1 MMEKKKI
8 NTPGFGAYVFQLLS
22 EKYTVNECDIGEDA
36 LLSRKGIELRTE
48 SYDVQGLG
56 HLCIMRMA
64 GLGGLMGMETVVL
77 SVTEKDVPL
86 FNLDWL
92 AVFGKE
98 VQIAELYDVQIEF
111 QPDWLQKKYEMIK
124 DRDAGIADYTSDKE
138 HWYDDIRYS
147 CTYEKTGRKTVSAK
161 LHRAGRDCARVYLA
175 QAAKAPDCDPA
186 VKMDKIRDFAE
197 RLYAEGGPAVDM
209 ITSLFGEETAKRVI
223 LRHMYGVE

>member
-1 MMEKKKI
+1 
-8 NTPGFGAYVFQLLS
+8 
-22 EKYTVNECDIGEDA
+22 
-36 LLSRKGIELRTE
+36 
-48 SYDVQGLG
+48 
-56 HLCIMRMA
+56 
-64 GLGGLMGMETVVL
+64 
-77 SVTEKDVPL
+77 
-86 FNLDWL
+86 
-92 AVFGKE
+92 
-98 VQIAELYDVQIEF
+98 
-111 QPDWLQKKYEMIK
+111 MIK